1 MQAGRQPSLYTTAQ
15 PLKVPIASIL
25 IVSPRSRPRLSRCLS
40 PIVSISQSSVCFTS
54 SLALYLASLP
64 LQTSDRSYDE
74 SEPRPAPPWLPP
86 RLGPLRKPPE
96 SCAFGACVVP
106 VVLCATTKMIVTS
119 TQNTPHFTHDNHNG
133 VRSSQYKHA
142 FATSTTTSLRQT
154 ASIHRGPSRQWRT
167 IVFQPSEA
175 SQASPRTLD

>member
-1 MQAGRQPSLYTTAQ
+1 PTPQGANSVNLDRLI
-15 PLKVPIASIL
+15 KVPAKA
-25 IVSPRSRPRLSRCLS
+25 VKVP
-40 PIVSISQSSVCFTS
+40 VAN
-54 SLALYLASLP
+54 LALYLAFLP

-96 SCAFGACVVP
+96 SCASGACVVP
-106 VVLCATTKMIVTS
+106 VVLCATTKKIVTS

-133 VRSSQYKHA
+133 VRRSQYKHA